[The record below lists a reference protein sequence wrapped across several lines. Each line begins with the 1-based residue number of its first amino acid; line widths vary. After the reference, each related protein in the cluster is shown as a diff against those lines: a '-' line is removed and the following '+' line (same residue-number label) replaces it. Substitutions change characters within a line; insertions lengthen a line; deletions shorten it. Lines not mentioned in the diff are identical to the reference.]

1 MEQTLLLFRALFLT
15 GCGVAGWFIS
25 DVVQGWTNK
34 PWFGAFLGL
43 ALGLFVILIDR
54 MMKGVSL
61 RAFSSATFG
70 LTLGL
75 VLATL
80 VWASRIF
87 EHADGDIQWVIHLAI
102 YGIFGYLGMMLALR
116 SNRDEFSLIIPYVR
130 LMRTRPADFAWLLD
144 TSAIVD
150 GRIADL
156 CKSGFMEGTLVVPRF
171 VLRELQG
178 LGDSPDPA
186 RRQKGRRGLDLLNEL
201 RSLPNIEVSVHES
214 DDTTE
219 TDESRYLHLASLY
232 QARLVTTNYNLGR
245 VAELQKVRV
254 LNIHQLA
261 GALRFPLLT
270 GEHLMLRL
278 TREGK
283 EPHQAV
289 GFLADGTMLVVNHAR
304 ELVGRE
310 VEVMVSGSIQT
321 SAGRMVFAELAPSA
335 PMPPSR

>member
-1 MEQTLLLFRALFLT
+1 MEQTLLLFRTLFLT
-15 GCGVAGWFIS
+15 GCGVAGWYIAR
-25 DVVQGWTNK
+25 VVEGWANQ
-34 PWFGAFLGL
+34 PWLGAFLGL
-43 ALGLFVILIDR
+43 ALGLCVILADR
-54 MMKGVSL
+54 LMKGVSL

-70 LTLGL
+70 LTLGC

-80 VWASRIF
+80 VLASGLF
-87 EHADGDIQWVIHLAI
+87 DNAHHDIQWVIRLVI
-102 YGIFGYLGMMLALR
+102 YLVFGYLGTMLALR

-130 LMRTRPADFAWLLD
+130 LMRSRPADTAWLLD

-156 CKSGFMEGTLVVPRF
+156 CKSGFIEGTLIVPRF
-171 VLRELQG
+171 VLRQLQD
-178 LGDSPDPA
+178 LGEGPDPA

-201 RSLPNIEVSVHES
+201 RTLPNIEVSVHES

-219 TDESRYLHLASLY
+219 NDESRYLHLASLY

-254 LNIHQLA
+254 LNVHQLA

-278 TREGK
+278 SREGK
-283 EPHQAV
+283 EAHQAV

-304 ELVGRE
+304 ELIGRE
-310 VEVMVSGSIQT
+310 VEVIVAGAIQT
-321 SAGRMVFAELAPSA
+321 SAGRMVFAELATA
-335 PMPPSR
+335 PARTGR

>member
-1 MEQTLLLFRALFLT
+1 MERTLLLFRTLFLT

-25 DVVQGWTNK
+25 HVFEGWMDQ
-34 PWFGAFLGL
+34 PWLGAFLGL
-43 ALGLFVILIDR
+43 ALGLCVILADR
-54 MMKGVSL
+54 VMKGVSL

-70 LTLGL
+70 LTLGC

-80 VWASRIF
+80 VLASGLFDNASR
-87 EHADGDIQWVIHLAI
+87 DVQWIIRLTI
-102 YGIFGYLGMMLALR
+102 YLTFGYLGTMLALR

-130 LMRTRPADFAWLLD
+130 LMQTRPADFIWLLD

-171 VLRELQG
+171 VLRELQT
-178 LGDSPDPA
+178 LGDSPEPA

-214 DDTTE
+214 DDTSE
-219 TDESRYLHLASLY
+219 ADEFRYLHLASLY
-232 QARLVTTNYNLGR
+232 HARLVTTNYNLGR

-261 GALRFPLLT
+261 SALRFPLLT

-283 EPHQAV
+283 EPHQAI
-289 GFLADGTMLVVNHAR
+289 GFLTDGTMLVVNHAR

-310 VEVMVSGSIQT
+310 VEVVISGSIQT
-321 SAGRMVFAELAPSA
+321 SAGRMVFAELAVPS
-335 PMPPSR
+335 PKPPR

>member
-1 MEQTLLLFRALFLT
+1 MERTLLLFRTLFLT
-15 GCGVAGWFIS
+15 GCGVAGWYIS
-25 DVVQGWTNK
+25 QVVEGWGDE
-34 PWFGAFLGL
+34 PWLGSFLGL
-43 ALGLFVILIDR
+43 AIGLCVILADR
-54 MMKGVSL
+54 VMKGVSL

-70 LTLGL
+70 LTLGC

-80 VWASRIF
+80 VLASGLFDNAHR
-87 EHADGDIQWVIHLAI
+87 DVQWVIRLVV
-102 YGIFGYLGMMLALR
+102 YLVLGYLGTMLALR

-130 LMRTRPADFAWLLD
+130 LMRARPTDFAWLLD
-144 TSAIVD
+144 TSSIVD

-156 CKSGFMEGTLVVPRF
+156 CKSGFVEGTLVVPRF
-171 VLRELQG
+171 VLREIQALD
-178 LGDSPDPA
+178 DSPDAA
-186 RRQKGRRGLDLLNEL
+186 RRQKGRRALDLLNEL
-201 RSLPNIEVSVHES
+201 RALPNIEVSVHES

-270 GEHLMLRL
+270 GEHLTLRL
-278 TREGK
+278 TRDGK

-304 ELVGRE
+304 EMVGRE
-310 VEVMVSGSIQT
+310 VEVVISGAIQT
-321 SAGRMVFAELAPSA
+321 SAGRMVFAELAQ
-335 PMPPSR
+335 PPAKGPR